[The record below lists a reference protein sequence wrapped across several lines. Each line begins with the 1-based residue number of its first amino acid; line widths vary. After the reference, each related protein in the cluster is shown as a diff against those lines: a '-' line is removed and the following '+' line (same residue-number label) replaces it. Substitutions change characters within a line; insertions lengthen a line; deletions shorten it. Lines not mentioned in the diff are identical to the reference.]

1 MRRLAF
7 TLLGL
12 IVAGVI
18 VVAAV
23 TAANHKTRTCA
34 RPDKAGNWEVILGHA
49 ATTKA
54 AAALRARATAK
65 RLHATTERDG
75 CAKRWEVVITAAT
88 KTKAMTDMKQ
98 AETDGFKGV
107 VLEKS

>member
-1 MRRLAF
+1 MGKLAF

-18 VVAAV
+18 VVATA
-23 TAANHKTRTCA
+23 TAASHKA
-34 RPDKAGNWEVILGHA
+34 RACSKPDKAGNWEVVVGHA

-54 AAALRARATAK
+54 AASLRSRATAK
-65 RLHATTERDG
+65 GLKATTERDG

-88 KTKAMTDMKQ
+88 KTQATTDMKK

-107 VLEKS
+107 TLEKS